1 MSYQLEQLVELA
13 VCLVRRVPRLTA
25 VEVSES

>member
-13 VCLVRRVPRLTA
+13 VGLVRRVPRLTA